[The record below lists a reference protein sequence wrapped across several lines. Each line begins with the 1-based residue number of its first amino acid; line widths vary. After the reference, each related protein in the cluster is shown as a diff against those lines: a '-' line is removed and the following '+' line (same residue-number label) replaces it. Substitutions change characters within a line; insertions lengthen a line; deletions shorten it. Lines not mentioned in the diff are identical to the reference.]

1 MCEEAQFVRGG
12 REFVAKL
19 RIGAAKLARDAVE
32 RGIGGQAGLGAD
44 DKQVERVGKA
54 LADRVRAL
62 GDQVLHVEIRGLVRQ
77 DQRTCGDPALLHR
90 RPVTRSEEH
99 TSELQSLMRISYAV
113 FCLKKKTTKCS
124 RQELQ
129 EN

>member
-1 MCEEAQFVRGG
+1 MTAYEMRISDWSSDVCASDLGAAAIGEEAQFDRGE

-32 RGIGGQAGLGAD
+32 RGIDGQAGLGAD
-44 DKQVERVGKA
+44 AKQVERVGKA

-77 DQRTCGDPALLHR
+77 AQQIGRASGR
-90 RPVTRSEEH
+90 E
-99 TSELQSLMRISYAV
+99 
-113 FCLKKKTTKCS
+113 
-124 RQELQ
+124 
-129 EN
+129 